1 MKSADQALY
10 CAKRT
15 GRNQVI
21 CNVPAASAPSI
32 QRTAQSRPDHV
43 PEGDGR
49 RMLQSDRLNPWMK
62 ATEPGC

>member
-10 CAKRT
+10 CAKRA

-21 CNVPAASAPSI
+21 CNVPASSVPGV
-32 QRTAQSRPDHV
+32 QGTDRPDIV
-43 PEGDGR
+43 PEADGR

-62 ATEPGC
+62 VTEPGG